1 MKRILLLP
9 VTSTLVVLLGAGLLL
24 LSNLYTF
31 YRLTDESPIAELRF
45 VSRAPGE
52 YQALLLYGDFCE
64 PQRYTLYGDQWRLD
78 AMFLKWRSWAN
89 LLGMDS
95 LYRIERLGGRYRG
108 VSAENAATAHA
119 YELQA
124 DSPVD
129 LAGMLARYKGVI
141 SPVDTLYGSS
151 VYADMDPAFIYQVY
165 RGQSGLL
172 VRKVPAADSP
182 ASDGTLTIDINRSCG
197 GSPGLLERAGGY
209 ANRLVRRI
217 SG

>member
-45 VSRAPGE
+45 VSSAPGE

-78 AMFLKWRSWAN
+78 AMFLKWRAWAN

-95 LYRIERLGGRYRG
+95 LYRIERLGGRYRE

-119 YELQA
+119 YELQD

-172 VRKVPAADSP
+172 VRKVTAADSP
-182 ASDGTLTIDINRSCG
+182 ASDGTLTIDINHSCG

-209 ANRLVRRI
+209 TDRLVRRI

>member
-24 LSNLYTF
+24 PSNLYTF

-45 VSRAPGE
+45 VSSAPGE

-78 AMFLKWRSWAN
+78 PNNCMIVTGELSCQGKA
-89 LLGMDS
+89 
-95 LYRIERLGGRYRG
+95 LYRIERLGGRYSE

-119 YELQA
+119 YELQD

-151 VYADMDPAFIYQVY
+151 VYADMDPAFIYHVY

-172 VRKVPAADSP
+172 VRKVTTADSP

-209 ANRLVRRI
+209 TDRLVRRI